1 MSSVSHEVIKNRN
14 SFTFNNDMSP
24 TNVYSIE
31 LPYLG
36 AILLG
41 KSPLNLTSFQ
51 KPLRELYLPYY
62 QAGIHD
68 ERRIIISDNDILI
81 FEPNKSVKNKR
92 TFIYS
97 NFQSIVDIQVLKLSI
112 LFNNTE
118 NQPHKRMQ
126 TAFLP
131 LGKF

>member
-1 MSSVSHEVIKNRN
+1 
-14 SFTFNNDMSP
+14 MSP
-24 TNVYSIE
+24 SNVYSIQ

-62 QAGIHD
+62 HEPSHD
-68 ERRIIISDNDILI
+68 ERRMIISDYDILI
-81 FEPNKSVKNKR
+81 FEPDKAVKGKR

-97 NFQSIVDIQVLKLSI
+97 NFESIVDIQVLKLS
-112 LFNNTE
+112 LTMNNTE
-118 NQPHKRMQ
+118 HQAYKRMQ
-126 TAFLP
+126 AAFLP
-131 LGKF
+131 IGKCRTSRFTF

>member
-1 MSSVSHEVIKNRN
+1 MSKSLLHRVDQ
-14 SFTFNNDMSP
+14 DMSP

-36 AILLG
+36 AIFLG

-51 KPLRELYLPYY
+51 KPLHELYLPYY
-62 QAGIHD
+62 HKQFHD
-68 ERRIIISDNDILI
+68 QRRIIISDYDILI
-81 FEPNKSVKNKR
+81 FEPDKAGKDKR

-97 NFQSIVDIQVLKLSI
+97 NFQSVVDIQILKLSI
-112 LFNNTE
+112 NINHTE
-118 NQPHKRMQ
+118 NQSPHKRMQ

-131 LGKF
+131 IGKFY